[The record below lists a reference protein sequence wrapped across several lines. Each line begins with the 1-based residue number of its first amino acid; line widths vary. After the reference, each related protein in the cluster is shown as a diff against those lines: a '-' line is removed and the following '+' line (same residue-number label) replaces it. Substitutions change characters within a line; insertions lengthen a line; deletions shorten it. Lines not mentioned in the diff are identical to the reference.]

1 MFEQGWLGQGIVLY
15 FFSQFRQ
22 YRYKEVNE
30 KLRPLGELYAQ
41 EMNSTVVL
49 TVPLV
54 PTELTVTTK
63 TRTETDSLS
72 SATQDRL

>member
-1 MFEQGWLGQGIVLY
+1 MFEQGGLGQGIVLY
-15 FFSQFRQ
+15 FFLQFQQ
-22 YRYKEVNE
+22 YSNKEVNE
-30 KLRPLGELYAQ
+30 KLRPLGELYVL

-72 SATQDRL
+72 NATQDRL